1 MNMERIKQNVSKSI
15 KKGPSRRTT
24 VLLTLLALLVA
35 SSYANYRMSAN
46 GAALETDLPVLR
58 IFGSAPTPE
67 PSKES
72 RTPAQ
77 AEANSFA
84 AYRQQ
89 RSASRAQEIL
99 MLDEI
104 IGDTRGTGDSAEE
117 ARAQKLAL
125 VRSMEQEATLEG
137 LLKAKGFEDAIVSS
151 RPGSVSVVIKRESI
165 TEAEA
170 VQIMELTMR
179 ETGEE
184 ARSIKII
191 PTK

>member
-1 MNMERIKQNVSKSI
+1 MERMKEKVSKSMA
-15 KKGPSRRTT
+15 KRPSRRTT
-24 VLLTLLALLVA
+24 VLLTLVALLVA
-35 SSYANYRMSAN
+35 SSYANYRMSADV
-46 GAALETDLPVLR
+46 ATLETELPVLR

-67 PSKES
+67 PTNAPSQQEI
-72 RTPAQ
+72 
-77 AEANSFA
+77 NSFA
-84 AYRQQ
+84 AYREQ
-89 RSASRAQEIL
+89 RSTSRAQEIL

-104 IGDTRGTGDSAEE
+104 IDNTQGTGATAEE

-125 VRSMEQEATLEG
+125 VRSMEQESALEG

-151 RPGSVSVVIKRESI
+151 RPGSVSVVIKRESL

-179 ETGEE
+179 ETGQE
-184 ARSIKII
+184 ARNIKII